1 MGFSLLPS
9 PLHMSQQAK
18 AAPKSQNRKSLN
30 FQDKIDRK
38 SKVSKPS
45 DVETVE
51 TVEAAEAT
59 RAGTRKERPA
69 PACVSTERQKLFR
82 SRRESA
88 LSDPQAVQRRAG

>member
-18 AAPKSQNRKSLN
+18 AAPNSQNRKSLN

-59 RAGTRKERPA
+59 RAGTRKEPSTRLRIYRASETRLVA
-69 PACVSTERQKLFR
+69 PRIR
-82 SRRESA
+82 II
-88 LSDPQAVQRRAG
+88 